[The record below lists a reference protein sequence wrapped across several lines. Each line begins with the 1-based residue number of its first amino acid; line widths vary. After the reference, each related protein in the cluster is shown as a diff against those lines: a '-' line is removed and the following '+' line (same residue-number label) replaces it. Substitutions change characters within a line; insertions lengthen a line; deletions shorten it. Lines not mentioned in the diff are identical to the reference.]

1 MWKKYDQQN
10 FNNHVLLCHSDD
22 QGVKSQ
28 DIRSMFLTM
37 IAQDQRD
44 KNENEQQE
52 QIDITDDTALI
63 GNSFWLAD
71 TVKYDID
78 RLSLDDAVVMLW

>member
-1 MWKKYDQQN
+1 MCKKYNQQN
-10 FNNHVLLCHSDD
+10 FNTHVLLCHSDD

-52 QIDITDDTALI
+52 QIDITDGTALI
-63 GNSFWLAD
+63 DNSF
-71 TVKYDID
+71 
-78 RLSLDDAVVMLW
+78 